1 MHGLVGAV
9 LKVAEV
15 KETVLILHFAS
26 ERKQVYVTQN
36 RLWGRDSV
44 CVVTGLQA
52 TRSGI
57 RIPAGTREACLLQIV
72 QTLTKLPW
80 VQFTLEQAMK
90 TQRDTAQRI
99 VVSLPTIRDNR
110 SHLHCSSNP
119 RGCRRTYL
127 LTYLL
132 HGSESFLRS

>member
-1 MHGLVGAV
+1 MRGVGAV

-26 ERKQVYVTQN
+26 DRKQVYVTPN
-36 RLWGRDSV
+36 RLWGRSSV

-52 TRSGI
+52 SRSGV

-80 VQFTLEQAMK
+80 VQFTLEK
-90 TQRDTAQRI
+90 
-99 VVSLPTIRDNR
+99 P
-110 SHLHCSSNP
+110 
-119 RGCRRTYL
+119 
-127 LTYLL
+127 
-132 HGSESFLRS
+132 